1 MTARRGCHET
11 PAPSRS
17 LAVRGARPL
26 GPIDLAAD
34 QRAGL
39 EDALVPEC
47 RLLVRFLGAQPVRR
61 LGRAWIVLIDV
72 ILCAH
77 VIATPIV
84 FSESLNL
91 YQILIG
97 KLGQQRMQVRFQSWF
112 IDVVFIQ

>member
-39 EDALVPEC
+39 EDALMPEC
-47 RLLVRFLGAQPVRR
+47 RLSVRFLGAQPVRR
-61 LGRAWIVLIDV
+61 LGRAWIVLIYP
-72 ILCAH
+72 ILCAD
-77 VIATPIV
+77 VISIPIV
-84 FSESLNL
+84 FSEPRILLYRLLSLNL
-91 YQILIG
+91 HLIPIVM
-97 KLGQQRMQVRFQSWF
+97 LSQ
-112 IDVVFIQ
+112 

>member
-39 EDALVPEC
+39 EDALMPEC
-47 RLLVRFLGAQPVRR
+47 RLLVRFLGGQPICRP
-61 LGRAWIVLIDV
+61 AWMALIYS

-84 FSESLNL
+84 FSLVRCPFHSLSTATCT
-91 YQILIG
+91 Y
-97 KLGQQRMQVRFQSWF
+97 
-112 IDVVFIQ
+112 